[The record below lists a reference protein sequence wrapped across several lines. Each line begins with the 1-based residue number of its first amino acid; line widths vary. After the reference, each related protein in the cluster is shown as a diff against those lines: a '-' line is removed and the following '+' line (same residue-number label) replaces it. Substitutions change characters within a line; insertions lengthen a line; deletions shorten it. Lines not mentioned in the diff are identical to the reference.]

1 MKHSM
6 AADMKLSSILYSCAG
21 SKISFSL
28 SEIVF
33 LFWQWRRFKL
43 NSLGNTLGAGFT
55 GDYIEKCHEGY

>member
-6 AADMKLSSILYSCAG
+6 AADMNLSSILYSCAG

-33 LFWQWRRFKL
+33 FC
-43 NSLGNTLGAGFT
+43 SGSGGVSSSTL
-55 GDYIEKCHEGY
+55 